1 MQANK
6 QAGFFLWET
15 ILLSIVLLAMT
26 AAAGMYMR
34 AAQLQLVSAVEGRAD
49 YLARAQ
55 ISYAQAVLDK
65 EGALP
70 QQMDYLGDKQDL
82 QQNGIAY
89 NISGKAVADDD
100 GLWELQVKVSWEANG
115 RQGEQEYRRC
125 LAAHK

>member
-15 ILLSIVLLAMT
+15 VLLSIVLLAMT

-34 AAQLQLVSAVEGRAD
+34 AAQLQSVSAVEGRAD

-65 EGALP
+65 EGCLP
-70 QQMDYLGDKQDL
+70 QQMDYLGDQQDL
-82 QQNGIAY
+82 QQDGIAY
-89 NISGKAVADDD
+89 NLSGEAAADDD
-100 GLWELQVKVSWEANG
+100 GLWELQFKVSWEAND
-115 RQGEQEYRRC
+115 RTGEQEYKRC